1 MLCRKAPFQ
10 NMTFYGLLRSAEECK
25 ICNTAVTTTTATSTV
40 DDDDDDDDDDGDDI
54 DNGGVAIDG
63 DSGEDKKSP
72 FRKTYFL
79 RHKTDGM

>member
-10 NMTFYGLLRSAEECK
+10 NMTFFGLLRSAEEYN
-25 ICNTAVTTTTATSTV
+25 ICNTPVTTTTATSTV
-40 DDDDDDDDDDGDDI
+40 DDDDDDNDDV

-63 DSGEDKKSP
+63 DSGENKKTP

-79 RHKTDGM
+79 RQKTDGM

>member
-10 NMTFYGLLRSAEECK
+10 NMTFFGLLRSTEECN
-25 ICNTAVTTTTATSTV
+25 ICNTPVTTTTATSTV
-40 DDDDDDDDDDGDDI
+40 DDDDDDGDDV

-63 DSGEDKKSP
+63 DSGENKKTP

-79 RHKTDGM
+79 RQKTDGM

>member
-1 MLCRKAPFQ
+1 
-10 NMTFYGLLRSAEECK
+10 MTFYGLLRSAEQCK

-40 DDDDDDDDDDGDDI
+40 DDDDDDEGDDV
-54 DNGGVAIDG
+54 DNGDVAIDG
-63 DSGEDKKSP
+63 GSSKNKKTP

>member
-10 NMTFYGLLRSAEECK
+10 HMTFFGLLRSTEECN
-25 ICNTAVTTTTATSTV
+25 IYNTPVTTTTATSTV
-40 DDDDDDDDDDGDDI
+40 DDDDDDGDDV

-63 DSGEDKKSP
+63 DSGENKKTP

-79 RHKTDGM
+79 RQKTDGM

>member
-10 NMTFYGLLRSAEECK
+10 NMTFFGLLRSTEECN
-25 ICNTAVTTTTATSTV
+25 ICNTPVTTTTATSTV
-40 DDDDDDDDDDGDDI
+40 DDDDDGDDV

-63 DSGEDKKSP
+63 DSGENKKTP

-79 RHKTDGM
+79 RQKTDGM